1 MKTPYKDRV
10 MDGILQ
16 QRLRSSGAVLL
27 EGPKACGKTSTAE
40 QVTKSQVYLDID
52 EAARA
57 ALEVDPA
64 LVLTKSTPQLIDE
77 WQINATRVW
86 NWVRTEVN
94 RRGKPGQF
102 VLTGSAVPID
112 DVRRHTGAGRIAR
125 LRMRPMSLF
134 ESGES
139 TGAMSLAALLD
150 GQHPASPESLLSVD
164 EVAGLVV
171 RGGWPLNLTMTN
183 PDAAQANVDYLRN
196 IAEVDIQ
203 RVGGARRD
211 PARVQRFLQALA
223 RNVAMEQKVA
233 RLAAETDGVDGQ
245 IARTTAYDILSI
257 LEQLM
262 VVEAQPPFATHLRSR
277 ATLNKA
283 PRTHFVDPSLA
294 VAALQASKEQ
304 LLADLK
310 TFGLLFESL
319 VIRDLRIYADPVG
332 GTVQHY
338 RDSDGLEVDAVVQ
351 TSSGTW
357 GAFEI
362 KLGTGQIDAA
372 AKTLTDFAA
381 KVATEKVGVPAVLAI
396 ITASGYGYTRPSD
409 GIIVIPIGALGP

>member
-1 MKTPYKDRV
+1 VGMRYRQRV
-10 MDGILQ
+10 MDGMLQ

-27 EGPKACGKTSTAE
+27 EGPKACGKTFTAE
-40 QVTKSQVYLDID
+40 QVTKSQVYLDVD
-52 EAARA
+52 EAARE
-57 ALEVDPA
+57 ALAVDPA
-64 LVLTKSTPQLIDE
+64 LVLAQATPQLIDE
-77 WQINATRVW
+77 WQVDATRVW
-86 NWVRTEVN
+86 NWVRSEVN
-94 RRGKPGQF
+94 RRGIPGQF
-102 VLTGSAVPID
+102 VLTGSSVPTD
-112 DVRRHTGAGRIAR
+112 DARRHTGAGRIAR

-139 TGAMSLAALLD
+139 TGAMSLAALLT
-150 GQHPASPESLLSVD
+150 GSFPASPESPLSIE

-171 RGGWPLNLTMTN
+171 RGGWPLNLAMTI

-223 RNVAMEQKVA
+223 RNVAMEQKIA
-233 RLAAETDGVDGQ
+233 RLATETDGVDGQ
-245 IARTTAYDILSI
+245 IARSTAYDILST

-262 VVEAQPPFATHLRSR
+262 IVEAQPPFATHLRSR

-283 PRTHFVDPSLA
+283 PRTHFVDPSFA
-294 VAALQASKEQ
+294 VAALQSGQQQ
-304 LLADLK
+304 LLADLN

-319 VIRDLRIYADPVG
+319 VIRDLRIYADPIAG
-332 GTVQHY
+332 SVQHY

-357 GAFEI
+357 GAFEV
-362 KLGTGQIDAA
+362 KLGTGQIDDA
-372 AKTLTDFAA
+372 AKTLKDFAS
-381 KVATEKVGVPAVLAI
+381 KVATEKVGAPAVLGV
-396 ITASGYGYTRPSD
+396 ITATGYGYTRPSD
-409 GIIVIPIGALGP
+409 GVVVIPIGALGP